1 MAERLQTQSAIIR
14 TVTRTPAVRE
24 RLHSAAAGP
33 AAYTGRMLRS
43 CSLPA
48 ALLAGLILAA
58 GLVAPAAAQW
68 KWRDKS
74 GQITVSDLP
83 PPRDVPAKDILQR
96 PDPAAAQRPAAAP
109 ASAASGPAM
118 AVRPPVDKELQARK
132 QAAEQEQAARA
143 KADADRLDAQKA
155 ENCRRARAHLAA
167 LDSGQRI
174 ARYNEKGEREVLDDK
189 GRAEESK
196 RARDVISSDC
206 R

>member
-1 MAERLQTQSAIIR
+1 
-14 TVTRTPAVRE
+14 
-24 RLHSAAAGP
+24 
-33 AAYTGRMLRS
+33 MLPSR
-43 CSLPA
+43 PFVA

-68 KWRDKS
+68 KWRDKN

-96 PDPAAAQRPAAAP
+96 PDPAAAAAVRPAAVP
-109 ASAASGPAM
+109 ASAASAPAV
-118 AVRPPVDKELQARK
+118 AARPPVDKELQARK

-143 KADADRLDAQKA
+143 KADADRLDAQKD
-155 ENCRRARAHLAA
+155 ENCRRARTHLAA

-189 GRAEESK
+189 GRADETK
-196 RARDVISSDC
+196 RARDVIASDC